1 MRLVGLGSQGMV
13 RFGASSSQDDQPLAG
28 FEELAMPLFDS
39 LYNFARWLVHNSNDA
54 EDLVQE
60 TYLKA
65 LRSFASFQ
73 PGTNFR
79 AWMFRIL
86 RNTFLSSCS
95 KLERRMTVAMDSEE
109 DGPELAVDTETPE
122 TILMN
127 RSNSQLVQRAID
139 DLPVH
144 YRETLLLCEVEEMS
158 YQEIAEILS
167 IPIGTVMSRLA
178 RARKAVRESLLSAPS
193 ATLSRD
199 LCRHHRGA
207 LKEEEES
214 IWQPPP
220 WQQLRPFNLR
230 TAARHN
236 RVGLRWLS
244 AIVRCR
250 RFCDDFSPWK
260 DMRSMLSQKVR
271 LASRCFTNDYPP
283 Q

>member
-1 MRLVGLGSQGMV
+1 VRHIGLGSQGMV
-13 RFGASSSQDDQPLAG
+13 RFGASSSQGDQPLAG

-54 EDLVQE
+54 EDFVQE

-65 LRSFASFQ
+65 LRGFASFQ

-79 AWMFRIL
+79 AWMFKIL
-86 RNTFLSSCS
+86 RNTILSSYS

-109 DGPELAVDTETPE
+109 DGPELAVDKETPE

-158 YQEIAEILS
+158 YQEIAEVLS

-178 RARKAVRESLLSAPS
+178 RGRRAVRESLCSSPGAP
-193 ATLSRD
+193 LSR
-199 LCRHHRGA
+199 LI
-207 LKEEEES
+207 S
-214 IWQPPP
+214 
-220 WQQLRPFNLR
+220 
-230 TAARHN
+230 
-236 RVGLRWLS
+236 
-244 AIVRCR
+244 
-250 RFCDDFSPWK
+250 
-260 DMRSMLSQKVR
+260 
-271 LASRCFTNDYPP
+271 
-283 Q
+283 

>member
-1 MRLVGLGSQGMV
+1 MKSIGSGLQEMV
-13 RFGASSSQDDQPLAG
+13 EFGTSSSHDDQPLVG

-39 LYNFARWLVHNSNDA
+39 LYNFARWIEHDSDAA

-65 LRSFASFQ
+65 LRSFTSFQ

-86 RNTFLSSCS
+86 RNTFLSSRT
-95 KLERRMTVAMDSEE
+95 KFERRMTDALDSEE

-127 RSNSQLVQRAID
+127 RSNFQLMQRAID

-158 YQEIAEILS
+158 YQEIAEVLS

-178 RARKAVRESLLSAPS
+178 RARKAVRESLGSTPGARSSAEVAPR
-193 ATLSRD
+193 A
-199 LCRHHRGA
+199 GG
-207 LKEEEES
+207 
-214 IWQPPP
+214 Q
-220 WQQLRPFNLR
+220 
-230 TAARHN
+230 
-236 RVGLRWLS
+236 
-244 AIVRCR
+244 
-250 RFCDDFSPWK
+250 
-260 DMRSMLSQKVR
+260 
-271 LASRCFTNDYPP
+271 
-283 Q
+283 